1 MSSTLLRQTG
11 SHIPARH
18 RLRGVLK
25 WLHLWL
31 GLTAGI
37 VLVVVSLSGTV
48 LAFQRELL
56 LMAHPQLANAELPP
70 VSTQGQTLTRII
82 EEWGPR
88 GMRSADLPSA
98 KLPVWQVFFSG
109 GERRYFDATS
119 SELLLTRSKDNDWV
133 LWLRDLHIHLLAGE
147 TGEEVLGVFGLIAL
161 FILLSGLY
169 LWWPRWRALA
179 ASLRW
184 YRGPPTRR
192 WLSWHRSSGAL
203 LLPVL
208 LLVVATGVAMVYNQ
222 PTRTALRWTLDD
234 GPEMVPPLPLA
245 PTDQTIDWPALLAAT
260 EGQLAGGELRRIA
273 LPKKDDA
280 LVSIRARAA
289 GEWHPNGR
297 SVVWMDPYRL
307 KAVQVYDAT
316 AQDLGGRISDAIYPL
331 HGGFVGGRTWQWGV
345 ALTGLVP
352 AFLLITGFLFWR
364 ARRRHAR

>member
-1 MSSTLLRQTG
+1 MLQRQT
-11 SHIPARH
+11 SSDPPARR
-18 RLRGVLK
+18 RLRGALK

-31 GLTAGI
+31 GLSAGI
-37 VLVVVSLSGTV
+37 VLVVVALSGTV

-56 LMAHPQLANAELPP
+56 LMAHPQLAKAELPTI
-70 VSTQGQTLTRII
+70 STQGEALARII

-109 GERRYFDATS
+109 GERRYFDAAS
-119 SELLLTRSKDNDWV
+119 GELLLARSKDNDWV
-133 LWLRDLHIHLLAGE
+133 LWLRDLHTHLLAGE

-192 WLSWHRSSGAL
+192 WLSWHRSTGAL

-222 PTRTALRWTLDD
+222 ATRNALRWSLDD
-234 GPEMVPPLPLA
+234 GPEMVPPIPLP
-245 PTDQTIDWPALLAAT
+245 PTDQAIDWPALLAAS
-260 EGQLAGGELRRIA
+260 EGRLAGGELRRIA

-280 LVSIRARAA
+280 LISIRARAA

-307 KAVQVYDAT
+307 QAVQVYDAT
-316 AQDLGGRISDAIYPL
+316 AQDLGSRISDAIYPL
-331 HGGFVGGRTWQWGV
+331 HGGFVGGKAWQWGV

-352 AFLLITGFLFWR
+352 AFLLISGFLFWR
-364 ARRRHAR
+364 ARRRHVR